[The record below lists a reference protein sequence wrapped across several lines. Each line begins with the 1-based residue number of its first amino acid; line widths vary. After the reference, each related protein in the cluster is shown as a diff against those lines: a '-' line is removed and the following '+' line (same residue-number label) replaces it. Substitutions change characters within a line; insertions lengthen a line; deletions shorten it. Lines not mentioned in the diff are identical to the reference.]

1 MADSDE
7 TEKEADL
14 DEIWSNLEPEVQVT
28 VINLFSHIAYR
39 LLVSRTA
46 FREADDDVVKEP
58 TGQAIAEEPLDE

>member
-14 DEIWSNLEPEVQVT
+14 HEIWSNLEPEVQLT

-46 FREADDDVVKEP
+46 SREADVEVVKEP
-58 TGQAIAEEPLDE
+58 TGQVIAEDLLDE